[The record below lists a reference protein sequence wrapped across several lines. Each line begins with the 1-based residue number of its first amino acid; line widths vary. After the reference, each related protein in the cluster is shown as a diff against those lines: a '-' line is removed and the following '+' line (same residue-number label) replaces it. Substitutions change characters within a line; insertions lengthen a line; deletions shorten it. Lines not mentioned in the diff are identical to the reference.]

1 MLTVSELLSPVVL
14 AAVVVVVAAAVRGAG
29 ELPAVRAAEA
39 EVARQLRWLQEKQYS
54 LSLAFRS
61 FGSFRRMS
69 STCRWHQAF
78 SIGFVVHE
86 GSIQATPKWHVMAPD

>member
-39 EVARQLRWLQEKQYS
+39 EVARQLRWLQEKQ
-54 LSLAFRS
+54 
-61 FGSFRRMS
+61 
-69 STCRWHQAF
+69 
-78 SIGFVVHE
+78 
-86 GSIQATPKWHVMAPD
+86 